1 MGLIMPK
8 PDYHI
13 FVCSMRRPSG
23 HPRGSCG
30 ENNADALSPAFAQA
44 LMKRGLIH
52 KIAITQTSCLGPC
65 QAGANV
71 LIYPG
76 AVMYGSVKPADVE
89 VIVDDHLIGGV
100 PVQAKLAASDV
111 W

>member
-1 MGLIMPK
+1 MPK
-8 PDYHI
+8 PDYHVFI
-13 FVCSMRRPSG
+13 CSMRRPPG

-30 ENNADALSPAFAQA
+30 EHGADTLTPAFAQA
-44 LMKRGLIH
+44 LMKRGMLQ

-65 QAGANV
+65 QDGANV
-71 LIYPG
+71 LVYPG
-76 AVMYGSVKPADVE
+76 AVMYTRVQAQDVDA
-89 VIVDDHLIGGV
+89 IVDDHLIGGA